1 MTVVLVDYGSGN
13 LRSLRAAV
21 ERAGSDVVVS
31 DDPETVAGAR
41 RLMVPGQGAAGP
53 TMATLR
59 RTGLEKAIR
68 EAIGQGAYLLGVCV
82 GLQLLF
88 DASAEDDATCLGLL
102 PGRVERLEGTAR
114 LPHMGWNDVEP
125 VGPPH
130 PLADGLPACAYFA
143 HSYRRPRRRPRGRGR
158 DRGRRRAV
166 HVGGRRR
173 AGRRRAVPPRALVR
187 RRAADAARLPAVERC
202 CVGASSPVST
212 CRAAGS

>member
-1 MTVVLVDYGSGN
+1 M
-13 LRSLRAAV
+13 

-59 RTGLEKAIR
+59 RSGLEKAIR
-68 EAIGQGAYLLGVCV
+68 EAMSQGAYLLGVCV

-88 DASAEDDATCLGLL
+88 DSSAEDDTSCLGLL

-125 VGPPH
+125 VGTPTRSPTACPPARTSPTASPSAMPAP
-130 PLADGLPACAYFA
+130 PLVAETEVDGVPVRLA
-143 HSYRRPRRRPRGRGR
+143 SSRPGR
-158 DRGRRRAV
+158 
-166 HVGGRRR
+166 GGRR
-173 AGRRRAVPPRALVR
+173 AGPPRALVR
-187 RRAADAARLPAVERC
+187 AGLQMLRGFLRWSDAA
-202 CVGASSPVST
+202 
-212 CRAAGS
+212 